1 MCHEI
6 GRTHLIHE
14 LLVEHPA
21 APLAEAFC
29 FDEQFFG
36 YSHKATGYGY
46 ACQ

>member
-1 MCHEI
+1 
-6 GRTHLIHE
+6 LIHE

-21 APLAEAFC
+21 ASLAEAFC

-36 YSHKATGYGY
+36 YSHKATSYGY